1 MTEQKKH
8 MAQQPQKNI
17 MGTLP
22 VNKLLL
28 TMAWP
33 MVLSMFIQGCY
44 NIVDSIF
51 VSFVSPDAFIALT
64 LVYPLQTLMI
74 SVNVGIGVGINAL
87 LSRRL
92 GEGSR
97 RLGEGRYDEAN
108 AVAAHA
114 YVIYLVFGVIWAVL
128 GVLIARPFMELFSD
142 NAVVVE
148 YGTTYLIII
157 MIFAAGVCLQFAGE
171 RMMQATGNPVWNMYI
186 QASGAVVNL
195 VLDPILIFGFF
206 GLPKMGIA
214 GAALATAIGQWCGAL
229 IGIYF
234 VVFKVKEIHVSL
246 RHFRPKLYIIGPIFR
261 VGAPAMAVQSL
272 STFMSLGL
280 NKIFASYSETYVAVL
295 GAYFKLQNFVYMVVY
310 GLGNAVVPIISF
322 NYGARSKARVNG
334 TIWAAMIAALV
345 SMLAGTGLLL
355 AIPGPLLMLFNLTD
369 EALTIGIPAIRIISL
384 SFAAAGASLVIS
396 YAFQATGSNGFSL
409 LLALLRQIV
418 FLLPLVMLLLQIDA
432 ALAWWAFPI
441 AEVVSITLALLF
453 VRRIIRQLDWSEIS
467 GQKA

>member
-1 MTEQKKH
+1 MSETGKQ
-8 MAQQPQKNI
+8 AQQNI
-17 MGTLP
+17 MGVLP
-22 VNKLLL
+22 VNKLLF

-64 LVYPLQTLMI
+64 LVYPLQTLMV

-92 GEGSR
+92 GEG
-97 RLGEGRYDEAN
+97 RYEEAN
-108 AVAAHA
+108 DVAAHA
-114 YVIYLVFGVIWAVL
+114 YVIYLIFGVIWAVL
-128 GVLIARPFMELFSD
+128 GVLGARPFMELFSD
-142 NAVVVE
+142 NAAVID
-148 YGTTYLIII
+148 YGTTYLYII

-171 RMMQATGNPVWNMYI
+171 RMMQATGNPVWNIYI
-186 QASGAVVNL
+186 QASGAVINL
-195 VLDPILIFGFF
+195 ILDPILIFGWF

-214 GAALATAIGQWCGAL
+214 GAAAATAIGEWCGSL
-229 IGIYF
+229 IGLYLVI
-234 VVFKVKEIHVSL
+234 FKVKQIHVSL

-280 NKIFASYSETYVAVL
+280 NKIFALHSETYVAVL

-322 NYGARSKARVNG
+322 NYGARSRSRVEG
-334 TIWAAMIAALV
+334 TIRAAMITALI
-345 SMLAGTGLLL
+345 SMLAGTALLL

-369 EALTIGIPAIRIISL
+369 EALRIGIPAVRIVSL

-396 YAFQATGSNGFSL
+396 YAFQATGSNSFSL

-418 FLLPLVMLLLQIDA
+418 LLLPLVMLLLRIDA

-441 AEVVSITLALLF
+441 VEGVCLILAVVLF
-453 VRRIIRQLDWSEIS
+453 KSAHKKHIS
-467 GQKA
+467 VLEG

>member
-1 MTEQKKH
+1 MSETGKQ
-8 MAQQPQKNI
+8 AQQNI
-17 MGTLP
+17 MGVLP
-22 VNKLLL
+22 VNKLLF

-64 LVYPLQTLMI
+64 LVYPLQTLMV

-92 GEGSR
+92 GEG
-97 RLGEGRYDEAN
+97 RYEEAN
-108 AVAAHA
+108 DVAAHA
-114 YVIYLVFGVIWAVL
+114 YVIYLIFGVIWAVL
-128 GVLIARPFMELFSD
+128 GVLGARPFMELFSD
-142 NAVVVE
+142 NAAVID
-148 YGTTYLIII
+148 YGTTYLYII

-186 QASGAVVNL
+186 QASGAVINL
-195 VLDPILIFGFF
+195 ILDPILIFGWF

-214 GAALATAIGQWCGAL
+214 GAAAATAIGEWCGSL
-229 IGIYF
+229 IGLYLVI
-234 VVFKVKEIHVSL
+234 FKVKQIHVSL

-280 NKIFASYSETYVAVL
+280 NKIFALHSETYVAVL

-322 NYGARSKARVNG
+322 NYGARSRSRVEG
-334 TIWAAMIAALV
+334 TIRAAMITALI
-345 SMLAGTGLLL
+345 SMLAGTALLL

-369 EALTIGIPAIRIISL
+369 EALRIGIPAVRIVSL

-396 YAFQATGSNGFSL
+396 YAFQATGSNSFSL

-418 FLLPLVMLLLQIDA
+418 LLLPLVMLLLRIDA

-441 AEVVSITLALLF
+441 VEGVCLILAVVLF
-453 VRRIIRQLDWSEIS
+453 KSAHKKHIS
-467 GQKA
+467 VLEG

>member
-1 MTEQKKH
+1 MSETGKQ
-8 MAQQPQKNI
+8 AQQNI
-17 MGTLP
+17 MGVLP
-22 VNKLLL
+22 VNKLLF

-64 LVYPLQTLMI
+64 LVYPLQTLMV

-92 GEGSR
+92 GEG
-97 RLGEGRYDEAN
+97 RYEEAN
-108 AVAAHA
+108 DVAAHA
-114 YVIYLVFGVIWAVL
+114 YVIYLIFGVIWAVL
-128 GVLIARPFMELFSD
+128 GVLGARPFMELFSN
-142 NAVVVE
+142 NAAVID
-148 YGTTYLIII
+148 YGTTYLYII

-186 QASGAVVNL
+186 QASGAVINL
-195 VLDPILIFGFF
+195 ILDPILIFGWF
-206 GLPKMGIA
+206 GLPKLGIA
-214 GAALATAIGQWCGAL
+214 GAAAATAIGEWCGSL
-229 IGIYF
+229 IGLYLVI
-234 VVFKVKEIHVSL
+234 FKVKQIHVSL

-280 NKIFASYSETYVAVL
+280 NKIFALHSETYVAVL

-322 NYGARSKARVNG
+322 NYGARSRSRVEG
-334 TIWAAMIAALV
+334 TIRAAMITALI
-345 SMLAGTGLLL
+345 SMLAGTALLL

-369 EALTIGIPAIRIISL
+369 EALRIGIPAVRIVSL

-396 YAFQATGSNGFSL
+396 YAFQATGSNSFSL

-418 FLLPLVMLLLQIDA
+418 LLLPLVMLLLRIDA

-441 AEVVSITLALLF
+441 VEGVCLLLAVVLF
-453 VRRIIRQLDWSEIS
+453 KSAHKKHIS
-467 GQKA
+467 VLEG

>member
-1 MTEQKKH
+1 MSETGKQ
-8 MAQQPQKNI
+8 AQQNI
-17 MGTLP
+17 MGVLP
-22 VNKLLL
+22 VNKLLF

-64 LVYPLQTLMI
+64 LVYPLQTLMV

-92 GEGSR
+92 GEG
-97 RLGEGRYDEAN
+97 RYEEAN
-108 AVAAHA
+108 DVAAHA
-114 YVIYLVFGVIWAVL
+114 YVIYLIFGVIWAVL
-128 GVLIARPFMELFSD
+128 GVLGARPFMELFSD
-142 NAVVVE
+142 NAAVID
-148 YGTTYLIII
+148 YGTTYLYII

-186 QASGAVVNL
+186 QVSGAVINL
-195 VLDPILIFGFF
+195 ILDPILIFGWF
-206 GLPKMGIA
+206 GLPKLGIA
-214 GAALATAIGQWCGAL
+214 GAAAATAIGEWCGSL
-229 IGIYF
+229 IGLYLVI
-234 VVFKVKEIHVSL
+234 FKVKQIHVSL

-280 NKIFASYSETYVAVL
+280 NKIFALHSETYVAVL

-322 NYGARSKARVNG
+322 NYGARSRSRVEG
-334 TIWAAMIAALV
+334 TIRAAMITALI
-345 SMLAGTGLLL
+345 SMLAGTALLL

-369 EALTIGIPAIRIISL
+369 EALRIGIPAVRIVSL

-396 YAFQATGSNGFSL
+396 YAFQATGSNSFSL

-418 FLLPLVMLLLQIDA
+418 LLLPLVMLLLRIDA

-441 AEVVSITLALLF
+441 VEGVCLLLAVVLF
-453 VRRIIRQLDWSEIS
+453 KSAHKKHIS
-467 GQKA
+467 VLEG

>member
-1 MTEQKKH
+1 MTEKREKA
-8 MAQQPQKNI
+8 AQQPRGTI

-64 LVYPLQTLMI
+64 LVYPVQTLMI

-92 GEGSR
+92 GEG
-97 RLGEGRYDEAN
+97 RYEEAD

-114 YVIYLVFGVIWAVL
+114 YVIYLVFGVLWALL
-128 GVLIARPFMELFSD
+128 GLAGARPFMELFSS
-142 NAVVVE
+142 NPAVVD
-148 YGTTYLIII
+148 YGTTYLYII

-186 QASGAVVNL
+186 QASGAVINL
-195 VLDPILIFGFF
+195 ILDPILIFGWF
-206 GLPKMGIA
+206 GLPEMGIA
-214 GAALATAIGQWCGAL
+214 GAAAATAIGEWCGAL

-280 NKIFASYSETYVAVL
+280 NKIFASHSEDYVAVL
-295 GAYFKLQNFVYMVVY
+295 GAYFKLQSFVYMVVY

-322 NYGARSKARVNG
+322 NYGARSRARVDG
-334 TIWAAMIAALV
+334 TIRAAMIAALV
-345 SMLAGTGLLL
+345 SMLAGTVLLL

-369 EALTIGIPAIRIISL
+369 AALAIGIPAIRIVSL

-396 YAFQATGSNGFSL
+396 YAFQATGSNSFSL

-418 FLLPLVMLLLQIDA
+418 LLLPLVLLLLQIDA
-432 ALAWWAFPI
+432 ALTWWAFPI
-441 AEVVSITLALLF
+441 VEGVCLILAIFLFRSAHKKLSIIL
-453 VRRIIRQLDWSEIS
+453 E
-467 GQKA
+467 G